1 MFKLESVF
9 RKKKPDPEFVEFSWF
24 DKLFSDEEVDQIVNL
39 WNINLVQDAEVSSG
53 AESIV
58 RGDLRKTEVMFIKSS
73 DNQWIYDRIWKAAV
87 SANNRYYHFD
97 LSGFQSELQ
106 LMKYGQN
113 HFFNWHMDFGDGIGL
128 RRKLSVSVQMSS
140 EQDYQGGD
148 FQFMIN
154 EEQISAPKT
163 KGTGIVF
170 PSFVQHR
177 VTPVTSGFRKS
188 LVGLIEG
195 PPFK

>member
-1 MFKLESVF
+1 MLNLGSIF
-9 RKKKPDPEFVEFSWF
+9 RKKSAEPEFVEFSWF
-24 DKLFSDEEVDQIVNL
+24 DNLFSNEEVDRIVKL
-39 WNINLVQDAEVSSG
+39 WDVSLVQDAEVSSG

-58 RGDLRKTEVMFIKSS
+58 RNDLRQAEVMFIKSS
-73 DNQWIYDRIWKAAV
+73 DHQWIYDRIWNAAV

-97 LSGFQSELQ
+97 LSGFQCELQ
-106 LMKYGQN
+106 LMNYGQD

-128 RRKLSVSVQMSS
+128 TRKLSVSVQMSS

-154 EEQISAPKT
+154 EEQLSAPKA
-163 KGTGIVF
+163 KGTAIVF

-177 VTPVTSGFRKS
+177 VTPITSGFRKS
-188 LVGLIEG
+188 LVALIEG